1 MSGKWKTVARG
12 IRVRDHA
19 TRRHGVRPDRY
30 FTLRFS
36 ATGKQVEEALGW
48 ASAGWNLARA
58 QEELGKLREA
68 KRTGQGPATLRARSE
83 AMRVAE
89 RKQVEAE
96 ERRRRLE
103 RTVNDLWD
111 RYSKEVIAVSN
122 KPRTAADKNRL
133 WKQRI
138 KPALGHLKVQDVTE
152 EDAGAVVRAPL
163 RLDADGRVIGGR
175 AEGGNTYRLLHHMF
189 RKSLLWGLR
198 PREAGNPLENVAE
211 PKPARRERLLAP
223 GELGA
228 LLKALDRAT
237 AEQSE
242 EPQVITAIRTVI
254 LTGARI
260 SELLSLEWDH
270 IRPDEMELHLPDTK
284 TGFSRRPISN
294 DTLSVLHG
302 VERVPGSPY
311 VFRSIKTAS
320 KPLSYSTCEKA
331 FGRIVQAA
339 GVKNCTLHTIR
350 HWFATATANSVSNP
364 RIGMALTGHRSHAA
378 YMNYIHGD
386 KEQARAL
393 ADQLAALAKGLG
405 TAAPNVVP
413 LPKAA
418 ET

>member
-1 MSGKWKTVARG
+1 MSGRWKTIAPG

-19 TRRHGVRPDRY
+19 TRKHGVRPDRY

-36 ATGKQVEEALGW
+36 VGGRQMEEALGW
-48 ASAGWNLARA
+48 ASAGWTRARA

-68 KRTGQGPATLRARSE
+68 KRTGRGPATLRERSE
-83 AMRVAE
+83 SMRLAE
-89 RKQVEAE
+89 RKTAEAE

-103 RTVNDLWD
+103 KTVEDLWD
-111 RYSKEVIAVSN
+111 RYSKEVIAVAN
-122 KPRTAADKNRL
+122 KPRTAFDKNRL
-133 WKQRI
+133 WKRRI
-138 KPALGHLKVQDVTE
+138 QPALGRFKVQDVNE

-163 RLDADGRVIGGR
+163 RLDANGRVIGGK
-175 AEGGNTYRLLHHMF
+175 AEAANTYRLLHHMF
-189 RKSLLWGLR
+189 RKALLWGLR

-211 PKPARRERLLAP
+211 PKPSRRERLLAP

-237 AEQSE
+237 ADESE
-242 EPQVITAIRTVI
+242 EPQVIAAIRAAI

-260 SELLSLEWDH
+260 SELLSLQWDH
-270 IRPDEMELHLPDTK
+270 VRPDEMELHLPDTK
-284 TGFSRRPISN
+284 TGFSRRPISS
-294 DTLSVLHG
+294 DTLGVLQG
-302 VERVPGSPY
+302 IERLPGSPY
-311 VFRSIKTAS
+311 VFRSVKSAT

-331 FGRIVQAA
+331 FGRIVEAA

-364 RIGMALTGHRSHAA
+364 RIGMALTGHKSHAA

-405 TAAPNVVP
+405 AAAPNVVP

-418 ET
+418 ES